1 MKNEL
6 ATTTEVSLN
15 LQTLSKFL
23 ESAGLATSLNN
34 QEKETFLQIA
44 QAYQLNPF
52 KREIYCTKYGTQMT
66 IIVGFEVYLK
76 RAERTGKMD
85 GYSVKTEGSIKD
97 GNLKAIITIYRK
109 DWSRPYEHEVHYEE
123 YVQTKSDGTPNKFW
137 KEKPIT
143 MLKKVAMSQGFRLC
157 FSDELGGMPYTS
169 EELPQ
174 QEQITHDVI
183 ATVVQEPTKKAIT
196 DKQLQGA
203 ITRIENGETG
213 VIEKVLETFELSTEQ
228 HQKLITTKPNV
239 Q

>member
-1 MKNEL
+1 MN
-6 ATTTEVSLN
+6 TEIQTQQDLNLN

-23 ESAGLATSLNN
+23 ESAGLAKSLNN
-34 QEKETFLQIA
+34 EEKETFLQIA

-123 YVQTKSDGTPNKFW
+123 YVQSKSDGTPNKFW

-169 EELPQ
+169 EELPT
-174 QEQITHDVI
+174 QEITHDVV
-183 ATVVQEPTKKAIT
+183 ATVVQEPTQKTIT
-196 DKQLQGA
+196 EKQFDA
-203 ITRIENGETG
+203 VIARVENGESG
-213 VIEKVLETFELSTEQ
+213 VIEKVLETFELTTKQ
-228 HQKLITTKPNV
+228 HQTLITTKPNA
-239 Q
+239 

>member
-1 MKNEL
+1 MN
-6 ATTTEVSLN
+6 TEIQTQQDSNLN

-23 ESAGLATSLNN
+23 ESAGLAKSLNN
-34 QEKETFLQIA
+34 EEKETFLQIA

-97 GNLKAIITIYRK
+97 GNLKACITIYRK

-174 QEQITHDVI
+174 QEITHDVV
-183 ATVVQEPTKKAIT
+183 ATVLQEPTKKTIT
-196 DKQLQGA
+196 EKQFDAYL
-203 ITRIENGETG
+203 TRIENGENG
-213 VIEKVLETFELSTEQ
+213 VIEKVLEYFELTQKQ
-228 HQKLITTKPNV
+228 HQILITTTANV
-239 Q
+239 

>member
-1 MKNEL
+1 MN
-6 ATTTEVSLN
+6 TEIQTQQDLNLN

-23 ESAGLATSLNN
+23 ESAGLAKSLNN
-34 QEKETFLQIA
+34 EEKETFLQIA

-109 DWSRPYEHEVHYEE
+109 GWSRPYEHEVHYEE
-123 YVQTKSDGTPNKFW
+123 YVQSKSDGTPNKFW

-169 EELPQ
+169 EELPT
-174 QEQITHDVI
+174 QEITHDVV
-183 ATVVQEPTKKAIT
+183 ATVVQEPTQKTIT
-196 DKQLQGA
+196 EKQFDA
-203 ITRIENGETG
+203 VIARVENGESG
-213 VIEKVLETFELSTEQ
+213 VIEKVLETFELTTKQ
-228 HQKLITTKPNV
+228 HQTLITTKPNA
-239 Q
+239 

>member
-6 ATTTEVSLN
+6 ATTTQEGNLN

-52 KREIYCTKYGTQMT
+52 KREIYCTKYSTQMT

-123 YVQTKSDGTPNKFW
+123 YVQTTKEGNPNKFW

-169 EELPQ
+169 EELPT
-174 QEQITHDVI
+174 QEITHDVV
-183 ATVVQEPTKKAIT
+183 ATVVQEPTKKAISE
-196 DKQLQGA
+196 KQLQGA

-213 VIEKVLETFELSTEQ
+213 IIENVLNTFELTTEQ